1 MNISVINYDNV
12 NANFAKDLL
21 EDLGYEV
28 KLISDEI
35 NICTSEIIILPD
47 CSDLLK
53 ANRKLQ
59 LFNLSN
65 VLKIINRKI
74 IGLNNGMF
82 LMCSNILNSNING
95 LGFFSSNVFK
105 FDKKQNCNIDYNKLT
120 VLKQDCLNINF
131 DNVNYNYLSDFY
143 VLANQDTCIAT
154 QIDNKLISLVDK
166 LNNYIGLN
174 LSINTKGCEI
184 RNLLNLVI
192 NL

>member
-12 NANFAKDLL
+12 NANIAKDLL
-21 EDLGYEV
+21 EDLGYET

-35 NICTSEIIILPD
+35 SLCTSEIIILPD

-82 LMCSNILNSNING
+82 LMCSNIINNNING
-95 LGFFSSNVFK
+95 LGLFNANVFK
-105 FDKKQNCNIDYNKLT
+105 YELTQNCYLNNDKLK
-120 VLKQDCLNINF
+120 VIKKDCLNFNF
-131 DNVNYNYLSDFY
+131 NDVTINYLSDFY
-143 VLANQDTCIAT
+143 VLENFDTCIAAE
-154 QIDNKLISLVDK
+154 IDNKSISLINK
-166 LNNYIGLN
+166 FNNYVG
-174 LSINTKGCEI
+174 
-184 RNLLNLVI
+184 I
-192 NL
+192 NLRISSDEKDIKSLLSAAINL